1 MKKVYVMGP
10 GCPKCT
16 ETFKIVE
23 AAIAESGIE
32 AELEKVSDFTEIAK
46 FGVFTTPAVAV
57 DGTVKVMGKVP
68 KKSGFSK
75 RRRSK
80 MRRRF
85 RLFMMTAE

>member
-1 MKKVYVMGP
+1 MKKVHVMGP

-23 AAIAESGIE
+23 AAIAETGVE
-32 AELEKVSDFTEIAK
+32 ASLEKVTDFTEIAK

-68 KKSGFSK
+68 KKADVIAWLK
-75 RRRSK
+75 
-80 MRRRF
+80 
-85 RLFMMTAE
+85 A